1 MFDKSYYDR
10 LSRLK
15 IAIDKKSSA
24 YMQGSRKSNRKG
36 SSAEFS
42 DFREYMPGDDM
53 RAIDWNAYAR
63 LDRLYI
69 KEYMEEKESTLHFFL
84 DLSKSMDY
92 GEGKKKSELAG
103 ELTAALSYIS
113 LLNQDRVIVTDAG
126 NSSRRH
132 KASGGKTG
140 FRNLESFLEKTGSSE
155 PADIYGAI
163 KGFGRMDPGM
173 TVIVSDFMNEALTSG
188 DTEEFSQMLKYLRF
202 MKQKPVVIQVLAKE
216 ELDIELTGTCNLID
230 SEDENSK
237 IRVTMDSQTIEMY
250 KKGLNA
256 FTGEIR
262 HVCEKNGAMYHMC
275 STAVSFD
282 KIIFEELRDLYL
294 R

>member
-126 NSSRRH
+126 NPSRRH

-262 HVCEKNGAMYHMC
+262 HVCEKNGATYHMC
-275 STAVSFD
+275 STVVSFD

>member
-126 NSSRRH
+126 NPSRRH

-173 TVIVSDFMNEALTSG
+173 TVIVSYFMNEALTSG

-216 ELDIELTGTCNLID
+216 ELDIELTGTCNLVD

-256 FTGEIR
+256 FTGAIR
-262 HVCEKNGAMYHMC
+262 HVCEKNGATYHMC